1 MPSRELIYH
10 MKHCNLQPNAL
21 PAHLKMRV
29 GGHNFRVPCS
39 NGAYKHTGASEIA
52 EWKTIKEDGGVIY
65 RFGAPKGVV
74 IRNRRK
80 GAINDAGIHLTWYG
94 SMAFIDYKGFTHAE
108 GGYFTPMWS
117 TDPTQPI
124 EGNYCLAENK
134 DQNRVMS
141 QRQKMANEK
150 PLKFVRFWERHES
163 KPLPS
168 VLQYVLNQNDTSK
181 LYHCHMPWVAV
192 ENPERFIW
200 FWGEGKAEQIDRL
213 ADFSVLDNIEF

>member
-1 MPSRELIYH
+1 
-10 MKHCNLQPNAL
+10 
-21 PAHLKMRV
+21 
-29 GGHNFRVPCS
+29 
-39 NGAYKHTGASEIA
+39 
-52 EWKTIKEDGGVIY
+52 
-65 RFGAPKGVV
+65 
-74 IRNRRK
+74 
-80 GAINDAGIHLTWYG
+80 
-94 SMAFIDYKGFTHAE
+94 MAFIDYKGFTHAE

-213 ADFSVLDNIEF
+213 ADFSVLDNIEFWGLKRRVGIFFDKVKAIY